1 MPISKYKREN
11 QKMNKSTLIII
22 GTLLVCTLFFGWL
35 VKSSV
40 DNISGSINKR
50 QSAMNE
56 ILKEMR

>member
-1 MPISKYKREN
+1 
-11 QKMNKSTLIII
+11 MNKSTLIII

-40 DNISGSINKR
+40 DSVSDTINKR

>member
-1 MPISKYKREN
+1 
-11 QKMNKSTLIII
+11 MNKSTLIII
-22 GTLLVCTLFFGWL
+22 GTLLVCTLLFGWF

-40 DNISGSINKR
+40 DSVSDTINKR